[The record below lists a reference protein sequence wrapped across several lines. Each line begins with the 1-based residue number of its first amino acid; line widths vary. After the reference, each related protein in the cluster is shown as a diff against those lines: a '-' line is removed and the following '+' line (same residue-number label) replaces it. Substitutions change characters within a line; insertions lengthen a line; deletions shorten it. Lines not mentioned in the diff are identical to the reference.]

1 MRPGHAYALDV
12 VAAVKDVID
21 MQNELAIAYSRL
33 QQIGVEFFRML
44 PNIGIGLV
52 VLLLFLV
59 FARGVKA
66 LVQKI
71 SARSHHQN
79 LAMVFGRLAQWA
91 MLLLGALIAVTISF
105 PSFTPANLISA
116 LGITGIAIGFAFKDI
131 FENFLAGI
139 LILTTKPFRIDDQ
152 IVFGA
157 YEGTIESIETRA
169 TKLRTYDGRLVVIP
183 NAELF
188 KASVIVN
195 TASPT
200 RRLEYDVGIGNGDD
214 IQLAKRLMLEVVQ
227 NTEGV
232 VADPP
237 PDALVIDFADS
248 STKIRVRWWI
258 NPPRRADAL
267 DIKDRILERIKEV
280 LTKNG
285 IDLPFPTSQ
294 VLFHD
299 QTEETDGD
307 RRRQREGWPSGEGK
321 VPAQSNVALALRKHS
336 QYQEDQETELAKD
349 GYLPRHDTKIA
360 QSKILRKGDLR
371 EGM

>member
-1 MRPGHAYALDV
+1 MRARLRPFAVVKALYR
-12 VAAVKDVID
+12 
-21 MQNELAIAYSRL
+21 MQNELSIAYNRL
-33 QQIGVEFFRML
+33 EQIVAEFFRLL

-52 VLLLFLV
+52 VLVLFLV
-59 FARGVKA
+59 GARGVKA
-66 LVQKI
+66 LVQRF
-71 SARSHHQN
+71 SARGRHQN

-91 MLLLGALIAVTISF
+91 MLLLGVLIAVTIAF

-139 LILTTKPFRIDDQ
+139 LILATEPFRIDDQ

-214 IQLAKRLMLEVVQ
+214 IQLAKKLMLDVTR

-237 PDALVIDFADS
+237 PDALVVDYGDS
-248 STKIRVRWWI
+248 SVKIRVRWWI

-267 DIKDRILERIKEV
+267 DIKDRILEGIKAA

-307 RRRQREGWPSGEGK
+307 RSRQREGWPAGQGR
-321 VPAQSNVALALRKHS
+321 VPAQSN
-336 QYQEDQETELAKD
+336 
-349 GYLPRHDTKIA
+349 IA
-360 QSKILRKGDLR
+360 RVLR
-371 EGM
+371 ERSRHRKEQESQAGKDDGLAGAEARTVPRAITKESSPEGV

>member
-1 MRPGHAYALDV
+1 
-12 VAAVKDVID
+12 
-21 MQNELAIAYSRL
+21 MQNELSIAYERL
-33 QQIGVEFFRML
+33 QQIVAEFFRLL
-44 PNIGIGLV
+44 PNIAIGLI
-52 VLLLFLV
+52 VLMLFMV
-59 FARGVKA
+59 AARGVKA
-66 LVQKI
+66 LVQRL

-91 MLLLGALIAVTISF
+91 MLLLGMLIAVTIAF

-139 LILTTKPFRIDDQ
+139 LILTTEPFRIDDQ
-152 IVFGA
+152 IVFGN

-214 IQLAKRLMLEVVQ
+214 IQLAKRLMLDVVR
-227 NTEGV
+227 NVEGV

-237 PDALVIDFADS
+237 PDALVVDYGDS
-248 STKIRVRWWI
+248 STKIRLRWWI

-267 DIKDRILERIKEV
+267 DIKDRILEGVKAA
-280 LTKNG
+280 LTSNG
-285 IDLPFPTSQ
+285 IDLPFPTTQ

-299 QTEETDGD
+299 QTEDTDGN
-307 RRRQREGWPSGEGK
+307 RSRQREGWPAGQSW
-321 VPAQSNVALALRKHS
+321 VPAQAGLAHV
-336 QYQEDQETELAKD
+336 
-349 GYLPRHDTKIA
+349 
-360 QSKILRKGDLR
+360 LR
-371 EGM
+371 ERSRCNEGPGD

>member
-1 MRPGHAYALDV
+1 M
-12 VAAVKDVID
+12 I
-21 MQNELAIAYSRL
+21 MQNELSIAYERL
-33 QQIGVEFFRML
+33 QQIVTEMFRLL
-44 PNIGIGLV
+44 PNIGIGIV

-59 FARGVKA
+59 SSRGVKA
-66 LVQKI
+66 LVQRV
-71 SARSHHQN
+71 SASGWHQN

-91 MLLLGALIAVTISF
+91 MLLLGVLIAVTIAF

-131 FENFLAGI
+131 FENFLAGV
-139 LILTTKPFRIDDQ
+139 LILTTEPFHIDDQ

-214 IQLAKRLMLEVVQ
+214 IQLAKKLMLEVVR
-227 NTEGV
+227 NAEGV
-232 VADPP
+232 VAEPP
-237 PDALVIDFADS
+237 PDALVVDYGDS
-248 STKIRVRWWI
+248 SIKIRVRWWI

-267 DIKDRILERIKEV
+267 EIKDRILEGIKTA

-285 IDLPFPTSQ
+285 IDLPFRTCQ

-307 RRRQREGWPSGEGK
+307 RSRQREGWPAGQNR
-321 VPAQSNVALALRKHS
+321 VPAQSGIAKVLRERRQNGDKRKT
-336 QYQEDQETELAKD
+336 QTDEEGERRAAAAKV
-349 GYLPRHDTKIA
+349 G
-360 QSKILRKGDLR
+360 QSNWSTNERMR

>member
-1 MRPGHAYALDV
+1 MGRISIA
-12 VAAVKDVID
+12 
-21 MQNELAIAYSRL
+21 MQNEISIAYDRL
-33 QQIGVEFFRML
+33 QQIVAEFFRLL

-52 VLLLFLV
+52 VLVLFLV
-59 FARGVKA
+59 ASRGVKA
-66 LVQKI
+66 LVQRF
-71 SARSHHQN
+71 SASGRHQN
-79 LAMVFGRLAQWA
+79 LAVVFGRLAQWA
-91 MLLLGALIAVTISF
+91 MLLLGLLIAVTIAF

-139 LILTTKPFRIDDQ
+139 LILATEPFRIDDQ

-157 YEGTIESIETRA
+157 YEGTIERIETRA

-214 IQLAKRLMLEVVQ
+214 IQLAKKLMLEVAR
-227 NTEGV
+227 NAEGV
-232 VADPP
+232 VPDPP
-237 PDALVIDFADS
+237 PDVLVVDYGDS
-248 STKIRVRWWI
+248 SIKIRVRWWI

-267 DIKDRILERIKEV
+267 DIKDRILEGIKAA

-285 IDLPFPTSQ
+285 IDLPFPTTQ

-299 QTEETDGD
+299 QTEEGDGD
-307 RRRQREGWPSGEGK
+307 RSRQREGWPAGQSP
-321 VPAQSNVALALRKHS
+321 VPAQTSIARALRERGRYGKEQGS
-336 QYQEDQETELAKD
+336 QPGEDRRLPGADAK
-349 GYLPRHDTKIA
+349 A
-360 QSKILRKGDLR
+360 EQSRTSRQKDLR
-371 EGM
+371 EEV